1 MKTEIT
7 PEQFE
12 QLRQAAA
19 NDDRPQFE
27 RLLQAIIRQAVRD
40 TLARRESSKP
50 IRAWIPQAY

>member
-1 MKTEIT
+1 MSIDPK
-7 PEQFE
+7 
-12 QLRQAAA
+12 
-19 NDDRPQFE
+19 QFE